1 MESPT
6 TKTMQD
12 VEATTLK
19 MWLERGE
26 ALLIDVREP
35 PEYAAE
41 HIPDAQLLPLST
53 FDSARMP
60 QEAGKKVVLH

>member
-19 MWLERGE
+19 TWLEQRE

-41 HIPDAQLLPLST
+41 HIPDATPPAAFHL
-53 FDSARMP
+53 
-60 QEAGKKVVLH
+60 

>member
-12 VEATTLK
+12 VEVPTLK

-35 PEYAAE
+35 SEYAA
-41 HIPDAQLLPLST
+41 ILILAFPWIRDC
-53 FDSARMP
+53 
-60 QEAGKKVVLH
+60 

>member
-12 VEATTLK
+12 VEVPTLK

-35 PEYAAE
+35 SKYAPE
-41 HIPDAQLLPLST
+41 HIRDAQLLP
-53 FDSARMP
+53 
-60 QEAGKKVVLH
+60 